1 MLLLRYFCKNQP
13 HQLLAEGLCHR
24 WGFPAPESRRDE
36 NVDVAGT
43 DVLVEVL
50 MVEGNEG
57 AAVDGHE
64 EIEGLVCKT
73 LRLARLRPVQDRH
86 LLPLL
91 DQPVEDAPAEQH
103 GPADGLE
110 GDPLLPLE
118 VTHPWLLLVLV

>member
-1 MLLLRYFCKNQP
+1 MVLKNQP
-13 HQLLAEGLCHR
+13 DQLLAEGLCHR
-24 WGFPAPESRRDE
+24 RGFPTSESRRDE
-36 NVDVAGT
+36 NVDVARP
-43 DVLVEVL
+43 DVFVEVL
-50 MVEGNEG
+50 VVEGKEG

-64 EIEGLVCKT
+64 QVERLVCKT

-91 DQPVEDAPAEQH
+91 DQPVEDALAQEH

-118 VTHPWLLLVLV
+118 VSHPWLLLVLI